1 LGGKSSQSTQSVAIP
16 SSVLAAYQSVNSQAQ
31 ATAATPFQTYG
42 GEFVA
47 PVNAEQTSG
56 INATTANAQDAQPAY
71 AAAEGLTAASAG
83 AVDPTQ
89 LTGSDINQY
98 MSPYLGDVLGTTN
111 TLANQNNNIAQSG
124 ALGTAISSGA
134 FGGDRTGIA
143 AANLNQQNQ
152 LAEQATDAN
161 ILNTGYNTALSTA
174 QQQQGVDLS
183 AAQANRTALSNA
195 GAQLGSLGSAQQTS
209 ALQGANA
216 EIAAGTVQQQT
227 AQAQDTAEYNQF
239 LQQQSYPFQVDS
251 FLANIAEGTGALSGS
266 TTTTTQPGGF
276 FSDRRLKRDIKKVG
290 KTFSGDDIVTYK
302 MGDDPRTRMGLIA
315 QDVEKHNP
323 HAVGLAG
330 GFKTLDYG
338 KATEKAAERGHFKRG
353 GFAAGGDVY
362 DLTPILQAQQQMYAG
377 MGGARSMSGGV
388 GSRVPAATSGGEPHL
403 VTASGGLRQQPTGAQ
418 NVATTAGLVKEGQGF
433 YKDYQNAQAA
443 KRPAVTQQP
452 AGGLGSAVLA
462 PNQPQLSANDDS
474 MLEQN
479 AIQASA
485 PDDGSTTPGYSARG
499 GKVGFAAGGMP
510 YSTVTDDTEL
520 DIPDVDSHNQL
531 AKAPDLPKQ
540 ASTGFQQLMSMGSG
554 MGGGMGSMMPTNG
567 FGGGAG
573 GGTDAASSTSDAG
586 EGVEAADDAL
596 ARGGFARAH
605 KDDGG
610 ALDENNPTQIQ
621 GNEVDTAPALQ
632 QAAPNT
638 SLDSVKHLA
647 LAAGEAYLGDYGGAA
662 DQVYQG
668 YQSTKQN
675 NAKGGR
681 VRGGFADGGTPDD
694 ADPTQDPDVAAG
706 TGMAAAQTGAASSDI
721 TGGSKPWYKDT
732 GKLIPLAQALAAM
745 GTAPTKHLGVALA
758 AGLGAGASSYQQQQ
772 EALATQAN
780 EQSRTQGQNIQNQ
793 LAQQKLKYLT
803 TPAPRSPQPGTAQG
817 PPPSDGTLQGNL
829 RAQYYY
835 PQITPQEVSDQQY
848 AHKQAVALGSDQPVK
863 AVQDRIDARRA
874 QADQQNKQDAQSKY
888 DGAVYTYNHAQDPNL
903 RASAA
908 AAADAYRQW
917 TGDEPQNLNGVIV
930 NKRTTQ
936 PFIGA
941 EAQRL
946 SPDTYTSLKAD
957 ANQLV
962 TMPAGDP
969 NDPGKTVQMPKWR
982 ANGQGR
988 FNNADEYLASLPPQ
1002 GTPDVPGRAP
1012 TGAPQRPVS
1021 APAPITK
1028 APAVRPAAPQP
1039 AAPVVRPGQP
1049 PAPSDYLD
1057 KTVHDKAFSDPTY
1070 RIPQTAAQIGTTFGT
1085 KTEGRTNAELE
1096 ARKALKADSEST
1108 IQSSSTALQYANAA
1122 QQILDSKNPAVVGK
1136 YGPAAAAVSAWLG
1149 DKNHDASQY
1158 QELAKYLGNLA
1169 VQSGKGNF
1177 PHATEKEN
1185 MVQFEQLSPSTAN
1198 TPEALR
1204 GLLGSIVR
1212 QNSYMRDTANR
1223 SKEYLDDNGYNGS
1236 AQDFFKW
1243 NQKYFPRESVNT
1255 PKSHL
1260 DYLVQHPETAP
1271 QFKQKY
1277 GWLPGGG

>member
-1 LGGKSSQSTQSVAIP
+1 VSVP
-16 SSVLAAYQSVNSQAQ
+16 PSVLAAYQSVNSEAQ
-31 ATAATPFQTYG
+31 AAGSVPFQQYSG
-42 GEFVA
+42 QFVA
-47 PVNAEQTSG
+47 PTTAAQNQG
-56 INATTANAQDAQPAY
+56 IASTNANAQDAQPAY

-83 AVDPTQ
+83 AVDPSQ
-89 LTGSDINQY
+89 LNSQSINQY
-98 MSPYLGDVLGTTN
+98 LSPYLGDVLGTTN
-111 TLANQNNNIAQSG
+111 ALANQNNNIAQSG

-216 EIAAGTVQQQT
+216 QIAAGTVQQQT
-227 AQAQDTAEYNQF
+227 EQAQDTALYNQF
-239 LQQQSYPFQVDS
+239 LQQQSYPFEVAQ
-251 FLANIAEGTGALSGS
+251 FEANVAEGTGALSGS

-302 MGDDPRTRMGLIA
+302 IGDDPRTRMGLIA

-377 MGGARSMSGGV
+377 MGGARSMSGGA

-540 ASTGFQQLMSMGSG
+540 APTGFQQLMSMGSG

-610 ALDENNPTQIQ
+610 ALDENNPTQMQ

-668 YQSTKQN
+668 YESTKQN

-681 VRGGFADGGTPDD
+681 IRGGFADGGAPDD
-694 ADPTQDPDVAAG
+694 ADPTQDPDVAAAPS
-706 TGMAAAQTGAASSDI
+706 GMAAAQTAPASSDI

-772 EALATQAN
+772 EALANQAN

-803 TPAPRSPQPGTAQG
+803 APAPRAPQPGTAQG

-863 AVQDRIDARRA
+863 AVQDRIDARKA

-1012 TGAPQRPVS
+1012 TAAPQRPVS
-1021 APAPITK
+1021 APAPITR

-1039 AAPVVRPGQP
+1039 AAPVVRPGQA

-1070 RIPQTAAQIGTTFGT
+1070 RIPQGPAQVGTSFGT
-1085 KTEGRTNAELE
+1085 KTEGRAKSEND
-1096 ARKALKADSEST
+1096 ARAALKAESEST
-1108 IQSSSTALQYANAA
+1108 IQSSSAAIQYARAA
-1122 QQILDSKNPAVVGK
+1122 QQILNSKDSAVVGK
-1136 YGPAAAAVSAWLG
+1136 YGPAAAAVSAWVG
-1149 DKNHDASQY
+1149 SGHDAANY
-1158 QELAKYLGNLA
+1158 QELSKYLGNLA
-1169 VQSGKGNF
+1169 VQSAKNNF
-1177 PHATEKEN
+1177 SNSTDKN
-1185 MVQFEQLSPSTAN
+1185 TSLQFEQLNPSTAN
-1198 TPEALR
+1198 NDQALH
-1204 GLLGSIVR
+1204 GLLSAIVN
-1212 QNSYMRDTANR
+1212 QNTWVHDTANR
-1223 SKEYLDDNGYNGS
+1223 TKEFLADGPGQYNGS

-1243 NQKYFPRESVNT
+1243 NEKYYPRELINV

-1277 GWLPGGG
+1277 GVLPGGG